1 MIVADYSMPGAEM
14 RVLAG
19 EVVQAE
25 EVPRARLAAS
35 GLPVNVEGGEFMTR
49 ELLKVGNREVYG
61 ADFSR
66 VIGEWL
72 SNQRKPAE
80 LMVLERREWGNFWL
94 SAQRQGSRP
103 AGRRRR
109 CRPGELQR
117 RIERVDQ
124 LHAQISRIE
133 KVEIGRINHGLERL
147 RLKTR
152 KLELTTVWMRPLR
165 PIWTPSA
172 PSGDAAEYRVLE
184 DKLVALQQQFNRDSI
199 TVRTAD
205 GREQEITLG
214 KVVRAFQ
221 PNAMSTPQKL
231 MFYFAKLREFV
242 SDEPREANTEG
253 GVFPAIFGTVLMTLI
268 MAVIVTP
275 FGVIAAVYL
284 REYAKQ
290 GLLTRIIRI
299 AVNNLAGVPSIVYGV
314 FGLGFF
320 VYVLGGSLDRLF
332 YPEAAPAPVFGTPGL
347 MWASLTLAILT
358 LPVVIVATEEGLAR
372 IPRMIREGLLAL
384 GATKSGDVVEGG
396 AADGQPGDDDR
407 FHPRRGACRRR
418 SGAADAGRRGR
429 WRRTCRSTATTP
441 ICIWTRRSCTAS
453 HLRRRLPE
461 PQRRGGAAAGLRH
474 RAAAGTGDRH
484 AQLQRDLHS
493 QPPAREVQGAG
504 SLIEAVRV
512 RQRPGERGAGP
523 TCACSF
529 ALAAANGAN
538 TTQTTTHSI
547 DIRPRPRQAQPEPGQ
562 RAGRHRG
569 ARPQPAVLRPEAGV
583 AQRQHEH
590 PRQRVTAF
598 IGPSGCGKST
608 PLRCFNRMNDRVDGC
623 RIEGAI
629 NLDGQNI
636 YQKGVTWP
644 TCVVASAWCSEA
656 QPVPQEHL
664 RERGLRPAHPC
675 IKQKRVLD
683 ETVEW
688 ALKGAALWEEVK
700 DRCTS
705 RHSASGGQQQR
716 SVIARTIA
724 VQPEVLLLD
733 EPSSASTHPR

>member
-1 MIVADYSMPGAEM
+1 MKKDSLNSWVKSGTPWIWMNAGAVSIAVIMTLGLLAIIAVRGLAHFWPADVIVADYSMPGAEM

-61 ADFSR
+61 ADFSW

-80 LMVLERREWGNFWL
+80 LMVLERREWGNFYGYL
-94 SAQRQGSRP
+94 LNVKE
-103 AGRRRR
+103 AGQLVAEGDAAW
-109 CRPGELQR
+109 GELQR

-152 KLELTTVWMRPLR
+152 KLELDDRL
-165 PIWTPSA
+165 
-172 PSGDAAEYRVLE
+172 DAAAQADLDAERAQWDAEYRVLE
-184 DKLVALQQQFNRDSI
+184 DKLIALQQQFNRDSI

-231 MFYFAKLREFV
+231 MFYFAKLWEFV

-372 IPRMIREGLLAL
+372 IPRMIREGSLAL
-384 GATKSGDVVEGG
+384 GATKSETLWKVVL
-396 AADGQPGDDDR
+396 PM
-407 FHPRRGACRRR
+407 
-418 SGAADAGRRGR
+418 
-429 WRRTCRSTATTP
+429 
-441 ICIWTRRSCTAS
+441 AS
-453 HLRRRLPE
+453 PAMMTGLILAVAR
-461 PQRRGGAAAGLRH
+461 AAGEVAPLMLVGVVKL
-474 RAAAGTGDRH
+474 APNLPLNGNYPY
-484 AQLQRDLHS
+484 LHLDQKIMHLGFHIYDVGFQS
-493 QPPAREVQGAG
+493 PNV
-504 SLIEAVRV
+504 EA
-512 RQRPGERGAGP
+512 
-523 TCACSF
+523 
-529 ALAAANGAN
+529 
-538 TTQTTTHSI
+538 
-547 DIRPRPRQAQPEPGQ
+547 
-562 RAGRHRG
+562 
-569 ARPQPAVLRPEAGV
+569 ARPLVYATALLLVLVIA
-583 AQRQHEH
+583 
-590 PRQRVTAF
+590 TLNF
-598 IGPSGCGKST
+598 S
-608 PLRCFNRMNDRVDGC
+608 
-623 RIEGAI
+623 AI
-629 NLDGQNI
+629 YIRN
-636 YQKGVTWP
+636 
-644 TCVVASAWCSEA
+644 
-656 QPVPQEHL
+656 HL
-664 RERGLRPAHPC
+664 REKYKA
-675 IKQKRVLD
+675 LD
-683 ETVEW
+683 
-688 ALKGAALWEEVK
+688 
-700 DRCTS
+700 
-705 RHSASGGQQQR
+705 H
-716 SVIARTIA
+716 
-724 VQPEVLLLD
+724 
-733 EPSSASTHPR
+733 